1 MGRTAR
7 GVKAI
12 TLERG
17 RLRGGHGRA
26 PRGRHGADGH
36 LRPGYGRL
44 SPISDYRIQY
54 RGGKGLLNYHVEK
67 YGDVAAIKVVDLDD
81 DVILISADGVI
92 IRIQADS
99 IRECARPSKGV
110 RVMRIGEDN
119 KVVTLARAPHE
130 EEDDGEELEGLENT
144 EGGEEE
150 IPDSAGDEEVQTP
163 EE

>member
-1 MGRTAR
+1 MELGNPID
-7 GVKAI
+7 GV
-12 TLERG
+12 
-17 RLRGGHGRA
+17 RA
-26 PRGRHGADGH
+26 
-36 LRPGYGRL
+36 
-44 SPISDYRIQY
+44 DYRKV
-54 RGGKGLLNYHVEK
+54 GHADDAVVEHRHTAHLTAVQAQVVHL
-67 YGDVAAIKVVDLDD
+67 GAEAAVNLLDD
-81 DVILISADGVI
+81 LIVSCLLYTS
-92 IRIQADS
+92 DS

-150 IPDSAGDEEVQTP
+150 IPDSAGAEEAQTP